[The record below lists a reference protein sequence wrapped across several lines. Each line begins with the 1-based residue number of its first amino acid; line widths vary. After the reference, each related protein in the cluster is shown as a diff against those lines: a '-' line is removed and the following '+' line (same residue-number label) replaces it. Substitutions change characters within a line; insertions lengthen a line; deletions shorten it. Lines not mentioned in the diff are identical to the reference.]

1 MYIRNCSNK
10 IIYYSTVKE
19 CNLKYHVII
28 VFLIGVSQLLAQD
41 KPWQYFGNDSVV
53 QAIMVNRDLTGA
65 YWSIPWYKD
74 VTLQKRN
81 ARYVGKSNYGKDL
94 TISTSHIFP
103 TRVPSLEM
111 LALPDKRILYCT
123 DSDTLKG
130 PAIYESTDYGI
141 NWKFQAFIQG
151 GIYLST
157 SAIDRRGVLYLGLE
171 RGIVLRSTDLGKSWN
186 YVHHPKEENNDVES
200 ILFDS
205 ENALYVK
212 TGGGFSNHSIS
223 RSTNYGQSWLRLDS
237 LLFSYTNL
245 LDVFYWNS
253 LLIAHNKLY
262 ITGSYFDSTKR
273 PQNRLLSCNYNGTNV
288 VDLIRGTDDYDTNRV
303 PMFSIVDSSGAIYSI
318 GSGNSII
325 NSIDSGK
332 TWQRSA
338 YISDRVDNTFT
349 QRIWDTIGVKG
360 LLLSD
365 KLTIMLDGHLHLG
378 HFHYRSR
385 DTVKYM
391 PPQRIAS
398 MNRCGYATATF
409 IADTLT
415 SVEFIQAASM
425 NVTVRYDTI
434 VPRRSIQVHV
444 NVIDTSQY
452 AHFLFRAT
460 THKGHKTEWGDD
472 IFPRVQQTELQL
484 RKGKSM
490 KAPDSLDAGFAV
502 NYLWYRDG
510 KKIGYFGSQTYLRY
524 ERILEIDTPGT
535 YWCEIFDTTGC
546 VQTTAP
552 YTYNPVSVPEETD
565 AQIKVFPN
573 PANESITIIG
583 IGDIIHDI
591 EITDVL
597 GKCCVGFRREASRRY
612 GYECYRYSRSTKWC
626 V

>member
-1 MYIRNCSNK
+1 
-10 IIYYSTVKE
+10 
-19 CNLKYHVII
+19 
-28 VFLIGVSQLLAQD
+28 
-41 KPWQYFGNDSVV
+41 
-53 QAIMVNRDLTGA
+53 MVNRDLTGT
-65 YWSIPWYKD
+65 YWGFPLYKNDNLWKKYSMYFGISVYANDLVLSKDYNIP
-74 VTLQKRN
+74 
-81 ARYVGKSNYGKDL
+81 ARM
-94 TISTSHIFP
+94 
-103 TRVPSLEM
+103 PSLEM
-111 LALPDKRILYCT
+111 IPLPNRRIIYGTDPDTLIGPALYETGDYGKNWSLKVNIPSGLSLNSFGIDKRY
-123 DSDTLKG
+123 
-130 PAIYESTDYGI
+130 
-141 NWKFQAFIQG
+141 
-151 GIYLST
+151 
-157 SAIDRRGVLYLGLE
+157 VLYLGL
-171 RGIVLRSTDLGKSWN
+171 RGGLMLRSTDLGETWN
-186 YVHHPKEENNDVES
+186 YVHHPMEENNDVEL
-200 ILFDS
+200 IQFDS

-223 RSTNYGQSWLRLDS
+223 RSTNYGQTWLRLDS

-245 LDVFYWNS
+245 LDVRYYNS

-262 ITGSYFDSTKR
+262 VTGSYYDSTLR
-273 PQNRLLSCNYNGTNV
+273 RQNRLLRCSYNGTNV
-288 VDLIRGTDDYDTNRV
+288 EDLIRGTDDDDTNRV
-303 PMFSIVDSSGAIYSI
+303 PMSSIVDSSGVLYSL
-318 GSGNSII
+318 GSSISR
-325 NSIDSGK
+325 SIDSGR
-332 TWQRSA
+332 TWQRNA
-338 YISDRVDNTFT
+338 YISSRIEDSFT
-349 QRIWDTIGVKG
+349 QRIWDTIGVRG
-360 LLLSD
+360 ALHSD

-484 RKGKSM
+484 RKGKSI
-490 KAPDSLDAGFAV
+490 KAPDSLDAGLAISYV
-502 NYLWYRDG
+502 WYRDG

-524 ERILEIDTPGT
+524 ERVLELDTPGT

-565 AQIKVFPN
+565 
-573 PANESITIIG
+573 
-583 IGDIIHDI
+583 
-591 EITDVL
+591 
-597 GKCCVGFRREASRRY
+597 
-612 GYECYRYSRSTKWC
+612 
-626 V
+626 